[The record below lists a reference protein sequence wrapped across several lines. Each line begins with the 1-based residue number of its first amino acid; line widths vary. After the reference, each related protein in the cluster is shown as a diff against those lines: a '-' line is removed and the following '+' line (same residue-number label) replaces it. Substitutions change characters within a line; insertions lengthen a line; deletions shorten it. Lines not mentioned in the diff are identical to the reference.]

1 VARITRKEL
10 KSDKFALEVGQTVSF
25 FEEHRQEILRYGAVA
40 LGAAVLIAGW
50 LVYQKHQRAG
60 REEALASAILV
71 QEAPVT
77 TTASPGALAYTTQAA
92 KDEATTKAFSGL
104 AAKYPGTTEGEV
116 AQYYLGAIE
125 ADASKM
131 AEAEKNFQ
139 EVAQHGNANFASLAK
154 LSLAQIYYADGRDAQ
169 GEKIL
174 RDLIDHPTALV
185 SKEQATVTLAR
196 YLIIKRPAEARKL
209 LDPLKTIGGPV
220 GQLVLSLYG
229 QLPPQ

>member
-40 LGAAVLIAGW
+40 LGVAALIAGW

-71 QEAPVT
+71 QEAPIGT
-77 TTASPGALAYTTQAA
+77 PANSGGLTFPTQAA

-104 AAKYPGTTEGEV
+104 AAKYPGTTEGSV
-116 AQYYLGAIE
+116 AEYYLGAIE
-125 ADASKM
+125 ADQSRM
-131 AEAEKNFQ
+131 PEAEKRFQ
-139 EVAQHGNANFASLAK
+139 EVAQHGNDNFASLAK
-154 LSLAQIYYADGRDAQ
+154 LSLAQIYYSDGRDTK
-169 GEKIL
+169 GEALL
-174 RDLIDHPTALV
+174 RDLIEHPTALV
-185 SKEQATVTLAR
+185 SKDQASITLAR
-196 YLIIKRPAEARKL
+196 YLILKRPADARKL
-209 LDPLKTIGGPV
+209 LDPLKIVGGPV
-220 GQLVLSLYG
+220 GQLALSLYS

>member
-40 LGAAVLIAGW
+40 LGVAALIAGW

-71 QEAPVT
+71 QEAPIG
-77 TTASPGALAYTTQAA
+77 GAPNSGGLTFPTQAA
-92 KDEATTKAFSGL
+92 KDEATTKAFSSL

-116 AQYYLGAIE
+116 AQYYLGAIQ
-125 ADASKM
+125 ADESKM
-131 AEAEKNFQ
+131 AEAEKRFQ

-154 LSLAQIYYADGRDAQ
+154 LSLAQIYFSDGRDAQ

-174 RDLIDHPTALV
+174 RDLIEHPTVLV
-185 SKEQATVTLAR
+185 SQEQATITLAR
-196 YLIIKRPAEARKL
+196 YLILKRPAEARKL
-209 LDPLKTIGGPV
+209 LDPLKIVAGPV
-220 GQLVLSLYG
+220 GQLALSLYG

>member
-40 LGAAVLIAGW
+40 LGVGVLIAGW
-50 LVYQKHQRAG
+50 MVYQKHQQAG

-71 QEAPVT
+71 QEAPIAGAPT
-77 TTASPGALAYTTQAA
+77 PGGPNFATQAA
-92 KDEATTKAFSGL
+92 KDEATIKAFSGL

-116 AQYYLGAIE
+116 AEYYLGAIE

-131 AEAEKNFQ
+131 GEAEKRFQ
-139 EVAQHGNANFASLAK
+139 EVVQHGNKNFASLAK
-154 LSLAQIYYADGRDAQ
+154 LSLAQIYYSDGRDAQ
-169 GEKIL
+169 GEAAL
-174 RDLIDHPTALV
+174 RDLIEHPTVLV
-185 SKEQATVTLAR
+185 SKEQATITLAR
-196 YLIIKRPAEARKL
+196 YLLIKKPAEARKL
-209 LDPLKTIGGPV
+209 LDPLRTDSGPA
-220 GQLVLSLYG
+220 GRLALSLYA